1 MGCGKDSGVDLGRV
15 IFSGTAD
22 LSGFLSALGGSLANA
37 LNAHSMVKT
46 TINFMKF
53 SHGPL

>member
-1 MGCGKDSGVDLGRV
+1 V

-22 LSGFLSALGGSLANA
+22 RSGFLSALGGSLANA
-37 LNAHSMVKT
+37 LNAQSIVKT
-46 TINFMKF
+46 NINFMKL